1 VVNIKEA
8 CMVKKA
14 AVLVIVLLFTG
25 ISVIVY
31 CESSPAEKTQQ
42 QIVPRKIG
50 IDTNFNGKPDRF
62 EYYNEKGQVV
72 KVESDPDEDG
82 IIDETIIYENGKPV
96 KGSKDTNKDGKPDV
110 WIDF

>member
-8 CMVKKA
+8 YMVKKA
-14 AVLVIVLLFTG
+14 AVVLVIILLFTG
-25 ISVIVY
+25 IAVNVY
-31 CESSPAEKTQQ
+31 CENIPAGKEQ
-42 QIVPRKIG
+42 QIVPRKVG
-50 IDTNFNGKPDRF
+50 VDTNFNGKPDRF

-82 IIDETIIYENGKPV
+82 VIDETITYENGKPV
-96 KGSKDTNKDGKPDV
+96 KGTKDTNKDGKPDV